1 MSSMCWLLGITALVC
16 IHPAVVCFS
25 EMYLGAILMI
35 FIYTP
40 PEPTDNQLVKG
51 VKAMRL
57 FVTKNSVA
65 DFRLG
70 YMAALAADTQL
81 RSEVERVRRETVEAC
96 AKVCKEQDGVHDE
109 IYAAAIMELLK

>member
-1 MSSMCWLLGITALVC
+1 MT
-16 IHPAVVCFS
+16 
-25 EMYLGAILMI
+25 

-40 PEPTDNQLVKG
+40 PEPTDDQLVKG

-70 YMAALAADTQL
+70 YMAALAAYTQL

-96 AKVCKEQDGVHDE
+96 AVKFEGCYAETGEYISSE
-109 IYAAAIMELLK
+109 IRELLK

>member
-1 MSSMCWLLGITALVC
+1 MT
-16 IHPAVVCFS
+16 
-25 EMYLGAILMI
+25 

-40 PEPTDNQLVKG
+40 PEPTDDQLVKG

-57 FVTKNSVA
+57 FVTKNSIA
-65 DFRLG
+65 DFKLG

-96 AKVCKEQDGVHDE
+96 AKHFDAMPGREMFGDAIADE
-109 IYAAAIMELLK
+109 IKELLK